1 MNVWGKCTHLIT
13 TMVKLRL
20 FFSHQPLPPCG
31 GAHLR
36 RTSAPSKHTI
46 TITLHNRNSPVTRRC
61 DLCPPKNQTL
71 PFILLHHPQQPNR
84 QPANHQVARARV
96 SGRLL
101 GRLHTHRHQGD
112 TRRQY
117 HQCVAL
123 GCRQRPD
130 TLADSPLSLSRVKFC
145 CAWPGSPYE
154 SLSRVRVAR
163 HLHDISQ
170 PMPAACRNLSA
181 DGCPQA
187 GIPCFMDLRAPAMNR
202 GSQHESPILR
212 AMHLGK
218 V

>member
-36 RTSAPSKHTI
+36 RTSALSKHTI
-46 TITLHNRNSPVTRRC
+46 TITLHNLNSPVTRKR

-84 QPANHQVARARV
+84 QPANHQVARARIP
-96 SGRLL
+96 GRLL
-101 GRLHTHRHQGD
+101 GRLHPHRHQGD

-145 CAWPGSPYE
+145 CAWPVVHTNPLAECVSPVTCMTSHYPC
-154 SLSRVRVAR
+154 LPRVATCQR
-163 HLHDISQ
+163 TDV
-170 PMPAACRNLSA
+170 PKWEY
-181 DGCPQA
+181 
-187 GIPCFMDLRAPAMNR
+187 RASWTYKPL
-202 GSQHESPILR
+202 P
-212 AMHLGK
+212 
-218 V
+218 